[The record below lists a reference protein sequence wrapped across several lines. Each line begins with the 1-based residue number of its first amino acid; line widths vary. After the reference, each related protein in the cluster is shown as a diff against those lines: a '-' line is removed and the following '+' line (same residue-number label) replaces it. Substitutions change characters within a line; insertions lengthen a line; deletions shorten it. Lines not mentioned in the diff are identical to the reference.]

1 MDLEATL
8 SWHLSCGSRDRGHI
22 FPQSTALRS
31 GFIFIEERSTSVS
44 PPNRLR
50 PIDEIHYKIH
60 HDYLYSKTARARHNP
75 EPMAKRLMEYIW
87 LQWQAVQHL
96 RARSSLSFAY
106 SSLFDI

>member
-1 MDLEATL
+1 MDLEATV
-8 SWHLSCGSRDRGHI
+8 SWHLKPRLRDRGYV
-22 FPQSTALRS
+22 FLQSTALRS
-31 GFIFIEERSTSVS
+31 PSYSGETNVS

-60 HDYLYSKTARARHNP
+60 HDYLHSKTARARHNP
-75 EPMAKRLMEYIW
+75 EPMAKRLMKYIW